1 MGEKVHDQSS
11 IELLKVES
19 RGRPMQALAGE
30 GKQELKRIGI
40 AVTRMRTGTTL
51 MG

>member
-11 IELLKVES
+11 IELLKGES

-40 AVTRMRTGTTL
+40 AVTRMPTGTTL